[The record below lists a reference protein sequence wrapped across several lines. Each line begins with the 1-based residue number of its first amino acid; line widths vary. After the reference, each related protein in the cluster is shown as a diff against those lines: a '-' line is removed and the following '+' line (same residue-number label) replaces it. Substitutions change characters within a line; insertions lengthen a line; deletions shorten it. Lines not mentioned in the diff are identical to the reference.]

1 LAVDADVD
9 VFLGIDAGYFLV
21 FVPLSHYV
29 RFELLPQ
36 LVTKDY
42 CQRSSLVENETKLT
56 TTEVI
61 LILNWRGD
69 GDASVGGNEG
79 ASASVSASASVGVVV
94 VAVVVVEGVLLVVA
108 AAVGGERNCN
118 G

>member
-36 LVTKDY
+36 LVRKDY
-42 CQRSSLVENETKLT
+42 CQRSLLVENETTLT
-56 TTEVI
+56 MTEV
-61 LILNWRGD
+61 ILNWRGD
-69 GDASVGGNEG
+69 GDASVGANEG
-79 ASASVSASASVGVVV
+79 GSVVVVVVVVVV
-94 VAVVVVEGVLLVVA
+94 VAV
-108 AAVGGERNCN
+108 AAVVWKRNCN
-118 G
+118 C

>member
-36 LVTKDY
+36 LGRKNY

-61 LILNWRGD
+61 LNWRGD
-69 GDASVGGNEG
+69 GDASVAVNAGV
-79 ASASVSASASVGVVV
+79 SVVVVV
-94 VAVVVVEGVLLVVA
+94 VAVVVLVVA
-108 AAVGGERNCN
+108 AAAVVWGRNCN
-118 G
+118 C

>member
-1 LAVDADVD
+1 MAVDADVD

-36 LVTKDY
+36 LGKKDY

-61 LILNWRGD
+61 LNWRGD
-69 GDASVGGNEG
+69 GGVSVAVNEG
-79 ASASVSASASVGVVV
+79 VSVVVVV
-94 VAVVVVEGVLLVVA
+94 VAVVVLVVVVVA
-108 AAVGGERNCN
+108 AAVVWERNCN
-118 G
+118 C